1 MNSNDSSKFVSN
13 SNGFPMTNVPVVT
26 VNNTSSVGTN
36 VLPIPTTT
44 TSPVT
49 YVPVITTTTP
59 SVGTNVLPIPTT
71 TTTPPV
77 TNVPVITTIPTPP
90 IPNTA
95 WIPAIIN
102 PASTVRYN
110 VTMLPS
116 VDKYNCPLYS
126 VTPSNP

>member
-77 TNVPVITTIPTPP
+77 TNV
-90 IPNTA
+90 
-95 WIPAIIN
+95 
-102 PASTVRYN
+102 
-110 VTMLPS
+110 
-116 VDKYNCPLYS
+116 
-126 VTPSNP
+126 